1 MKWGV
6 RRYQNKNGSLTNAG
20 SKRYYKKS
28 LNKSDQE
35 YANAAAKY
43 MHADRKST
51 SLSGKNQKLLQK
63 SKTYSAKGNSKA
75 AQKTLQKVSKNT
87 TKMDRYTKEAKSAQS
102 MMDAA
107 ESKTWKLL
115 AEAVTNG
122 YSVTSKKTIRNGDRG
137 RVYAAQMMG
146 GIIGNTAYTSAMS
159 LAYGDTYRA
168 EYKNGTYVNQNPSMI
183 IGNKYSVR

>member
-1 MKWGV
+1 M
-6 RRYQNKNGSLTNAG
+6 R
-20 SKRYYKKS
+20 
-28 LNKSDQE
+28 
-35 YANAAAKY
+35 
-43 MHADRKST
+43 ADRKST

-75 AQKTLQKVSKNT
+75 AHKTLQKVSKNT

-115 AEAVTNG
+115 GEAATNG

-146 GIIGNTAYTSAMS
+146 AS
-159 LAYGDTYRA
+159 LEIRHTR
-168 EYKNGTYVNQNPSMI
+168 QL
-183 IGNKYSVR
+183 